1 MSTNFEIIDVP
12 AHDSRPEA
20 RNEDEDSEVI
30 DLIDLNQSAEPISTL
45 ATLQT
50 IPLHH
55 FLNEFGDGL
64 LDRVREQN
72 PAVYTCEPR
81 PRWDGIFT
89 KLLRKPFD
97 AQANAV
103 KAVSE
108 LLLNQGE
115 PASILNAEMG
125 TGKTIMG
132 IMAACVMHD
141 AGYKRTLIVS
151 PPHLVYKWRREI
163 MQTVPNAK
171 VWILNGADSL
181 RKLLSLRGM
190 MRKPEHP
197 EFFVLGRVRMRMGFN
212 WVPSY
217 STRTVMVGT
226 KPFTIKW
233 RLASCP
239 DCGVLLKDAE
249 GNSLQAHLAKS
260 ELEQRRRHCED
271 CGGRLW
277 TLTRSDSGEK
287 SHHAKVLDALRQLPT
302 IGPKTAERLIS
313 AFGENRL
320 AGMLEDNFYNFVN
333 LMDEDGD
340 LIFSDNQAKRMER
353 FLGNHEISFGQG
365 GYQPTEFI
373 KRYLPKGYFGFLV
386 VDEGHEY
393 KNEGS
398 AQGQAFAVLA
408 SQCSKLLLLTGT
420 LMGGYADDLFYLLYR
435 INPGLMEADGFGHT
449 ARGSLGPAA
458 MSFLRHHGV
467 LIDTYTEQVARS
479 HRTAKANAVVRNTK
493 QGAGFGPKGIMRYV
507 VPITVFLKLKDI
519 GGNVLPP
526 YVEEFM
532 SMEMDTDPE
541 FNQWSHYHRLERDLK
556 EACRKALLGGDKTLL
571 GVMLA
576 CLLAWPDTAFRD
588 EYVYHPRKRILL
600 SSAPSLY
607 DDSQLMPKEQKLLE
621 LCRSERQAGR
631 RVLVYTSYTGKR
643 DTTARLKAH
652 FEHAGL
658 KAAVLKATVSADS
671 REDWVADQVERGID
685 VLITNPELVKTG
697 LDLLEFPTIVFMQ
710 TGYNVYTLM
719 QAARRSWRIGQKLA
733 VRVIFLGYM
742 GTAQQLCL
750 QLMAKKIAVAQS
762 TSGDMPE
769 GGLDSLNTDG
779 DSIEV
784 ELAKRLISEIS
795 EKSKS
800 SEFDFS

>member
-1 MSTNFEIIDVP
+1 MSTDIDIIDMP
-12 AHDSRPEA
+12 PHHTRPECHHG
-20 RNEDEDSEVI
+20 DGDDGVSDVI
-30 DLIDLNQSAEPISTL
+30 DLNERLKECLDEPSSL
-45 ATLQT
+45 ATEQT
-50 IPLHH
+50 IPLSH
-55 FLNEFGDGL
+55 FLNEFGEGL

-72 PAVYTCEPR
+72 PAVYTGQAKPH
-81 PRWDGIFT
+81 WDGIFT

-115 PASILNAEMG
+115 PAAILNAEMG

-141 AGYKRTLIVS
+141 AGYQRTLIVS

-212 WVPSY
+212 WAPSY
-217 STRTVMVGT
+217 ATRTMLVGAPPYT
-226 KPFTIKW
+226 QKW
-233 RLASCP
+233 KLAACP
-239 DCGVLLKDAE
+239 DCGALLKDAD
-249 GNSLQAHLAKS
+249 GHDLQAHLAKL
-260 ELEQRRRHCED
+260 ELEKRRRHCEV
-271 CGGRLW
+271 CKARLW
-277 TLTRSDSGEK
+277 TLTRADSGEK
-287 SHHAKVLDALRQLPT
+287 SKHAKVLDALRQLPT
-302 IGPKTAERLIS
+302 IGTKTAERLIS
-313 AFGENRL
+313 AFGDNRL
-320 AGMLEDNFYNFVN
+320 AGMLEDNFHNFVN

-340 LIFSDNQAKRMER
+340 LIFSDSQAKRMER

-458 MSFLRHHGV
+458 MAFLRSHGV

-532 SMEMDTDPE
+532 SVELADDADHP
-541 FNQWSHYHRLERDLK
+541 QRAYYQSLERDLK

-571 GVMLA
+571 GVMLG
-576 CLLAWPDTAFRD
+576 CLLAWPDTSFRD
-588 EYVYHPRKRILL
+588 EYVYHPRKRVLL
-600 SSAPSLY
+600 GSAPSLF
-607 DDSQLMPKEQKLLE
+607 DDTQLMPKEQKLLA
-621 LCRSERQAGR
+621 LCRSERLAGR

-652 FEHAGL
+652 LERSGF
-658 KAAVLKATVSADS
+658 KAAVLKATVSADL
-671 REDWVADQVERGID
+671 REDWVADQVDRGID

-719 QAARRSWRIGQKLA
+719 QASRRSWRIGQKLA
-733 VRVIFLGYM
+733 VRVIFMGYM

-750 QLMAKKIAVAQS
+750 QLMSKKIAVAQS

-769 GGLDSLNTDG
+769 GGLDSLNPDG

-784 ELAKRLISEIS
+784 ELAKRLVGELG
-795 EKSKS
+795 
-800 SEFDFS
+800 